1 MGWYY
6 RCHPTHNRFLAWL
19 CCNKYNC
26 TRRRCYYL
34 DLIVCWKHERSYIS
48 DECDNYLPGMRSG
61 VLPAPHLVR
70 PSGQGQPPSAICVI
84 RFESKAR
91 TKLEKPDWVYLS
103 KCTRGIPL
111 HNIRYQRIWCCCNII
126 LVLSCNKH
134 KCNSQRSSS
143 LGLSV
148 RKTKKPD

>member
-1 MGWYY
+1 
-6 RCHPTHNRFLAWL
+6 
-19 CCNKYNC
+19 
-26 TRRRCYYL
+26 
-34 DLIVCWKHERSYIS
+34 
-48 DECDNYLPGMRSG
+48 MRSG
-61 VLPAPHLVR
+61 VLPAPHLVW

-84 RFESKAR
+84 RFESKGR
-91 TKLEKPDWVYLS
+91 TKLDKPVTEFIYQ
-103 KCTRGIPL
+103 KCIRAIPL

-148 RKTKKPD
+148 RKTKKNQLVGVSRLLFLYIIKQAYLHRTSSDLLDKGSLQMKSAAFTWRNASVERKWE